1 MPLIYRKWELNDTQ
15 IGVWQ
20 IDEPVEWFR
29 TQLLLS
35 ASEEEEIATLNE
47 RKRLEWLAGRWL
59 LHVLLGDDDR
69 KISLKDEFGK
79 PSILGSSLHISL
91 SHSADKAAVII
102 SSKSVGID
110 IQYFTEKIKRIERK
124 FMREEESACLSANNE
139 TPHLHVF
146 WGAKESLYKAYG
158 KKELDFRKHILISP
172 FEYDLNMRIAKG
184 RVQKEDFSESYTIY
198 YTVLEKF
205 SLSYCISEK

>member
-1 MPLIYRKWELNDTQ
+1 MPLIYRKWEHHHTQ

-20 IDEPVEWFR
+20 IEESAEWFR
-29 TQLLLS
+29 QQLTL
-35 ASEEEEIATLNE
+35 ANSEEDELATLNE

-59 LHVLLGDDDR
+59 LHVLLGDTGR

-79 PSILGSSLHISL
+79 PYISDSSLHISL

-102 SSKSVGID
+102 SPKSVGID

-124 FMREEESACLSANNE
+124 FMREEESACLSANKE

-158 KKELDFRKHILISP
+158 KRELDFRKHLLITP
-172 FEYDLNMRIAKG
+172 FEYNPEKG
-184 RVQKEDFSESYTIY
+184 VAQGLIQKNDFSESYTIY
-198 YTVLEKF
+198 YTVLDNF
-205 SLSYCISEK
+205 SLSYCIAA

>member
-1 MPLIYRKWELNDTQ
+1 MPLIYRKWEHHHTQ

-20 IDEPVEWFR
+20 IEESAEWFR
-29 TQLLLS
+29 QQLTL
-35 ASEEEEIATLNE
+35 ADSEEDELAALNE

-59 LHVLLGDDDR
+59 LHVLLGDTDR

-79 PSILGSSLHISL
+79 PYIIGSSLHISL

-102 SSKSVGID
+102 SPKSVGID

-124 FMREEESACLSANNE
+124 FMREEESACLSANKE

-158 KKELDFRKHILISP
+158 KRELDFRKHLFVTP
-172 FEYDLNMRIAKG
+172 FEYNPEKG
-184 RVQKEDFSESYTIY
+184 VAQGLIQKNDFSESYTIY
-198 YTVLEKF
+198 YTVLDNF
-205 SLSYCISEK
+205 SLSYCIAA